1 MTVLR
6 LKEIEKT
13 YDSEFTLAPLELA
26 IEEGEFFTLI
36 GPSGC
41 GKTTLLKVIAGLVTP
56 DKGTI
61 HHKGQDITEV
71 VAERRHFAMMFQ
83 QPHLFPHM
91 TVEQNVS
98 FGLRMNKVPKTE
110 RTRRAKEALRQVGL
124 ESFAAR
130 YPSELSGGQQQRV
143 SLARA
148 LVVEPELLLLDEP
161 FSALDPQLKDE
172 MQQLVKQL
180 QKQLGITTVCVTHD
194 QQEAFLLADRMAV
207 MKEGKILQVGAP
219 HTLYS
224 HPDTRDVASF
234 LGHTNVLAAQD
245 AAALI
250 PLTSLVRDNQLVII
264 PSEAIR
270 LEETGTLGV
279 IKHIQLQKDTAL
291 VTVALSK
298 FEVVAKVWASRASNY
313 KLGDQVFL
321 NVEPNAIHL
330 IPN

>member
-1 MTVLR
+1 MTILH

-13 YDSEFTLAPLELA
+13 FGSEFTLAPLELA
-26 IEEGEFFTLI
+26 IEKGEFFTLI

-56 DKGTI
+56 DSGTI
-61 HHKGQDITEV
+61 HHKGHDITKV
-71 VAERRHFAMMFQ
+71 LAENRHFAMMFQ

-98 FGLRMNKVPKTE
+98 FGLRMQKVPKSE
-110 RTRRAKEALRQVGL
+110 RTRKAKEALRQVGL
-124 ESFAAR
+124 ETFLNR

-161 FSALDPQLKDE
+161 FSALDPQLKVE

-180 QKQLGITTVCVTHD
+180 QKQLGITTICVTHD
-194 QQEAFLLADRMAV
+194 QQEAFVLSDRMAV

-224 HPDTRDVASF
+224 QPITREVASF
-234 LGHTNVLAAQD
+234 LGHENVFTAQE
-245 AAALI
+245 AVELI
-250 PLTSLVRDNQLVII
+250 PLIPSVPDNQLVII
-264 PSEAIR
+264 PAEAIR

-279 IKHIQLQKDTAL
+279 IRQIQLQKETAL
-291 VTVALSK
+291 VTLAVSK
-298 FEVVAKVWASRASNY
+298 LEVVAKVWASQASHY
-313 KLGDQVFL
+313 QQGDHVFL
-321 NVEPNAIHL
+321 ILAPDAIHL

>member
-298 FEVVAKVWASRASNY
+298 FEVVAKIWASRASNY

-330 IPN
+330 ITN

>member
-13 YDSEFTLAPLELA
+13 YDSEFTLAPLELV

-148 LVVEPELLLLDEP
+148 LIVEPELLLLDEP

>member
-1 MTVLR
+1 MTVLH
-6 LKEIEKT
+6 LEEVEKT
-13 YDSEFTLAPLELA
+13 YNSEFTLAPLELT

-56 DKGTI
+56 DRGTLY
-61 HHKGQDITEV
+61 HKGHDITEV
-71 VAERRHFAMMFQ
+71 LAEKRHFAMMFQ

-98 FGLRMNKVPKTE
+98 FGLRMKKVPKLE
-110 RTRRAKEALRQVGL
+110 RTRKAKEALRQVGL
-124 ESFAAR
+124 EAFLNR

-161 FSALDPQLKDE
+161 FSALDPQLKEE

-180 QKQLGITTVCVTHD
+180 QKQLRITTICVTHD
-194 QQEAFLLADRMAV
+194 QQEAFLLSDRMAV

-219 HTLYS
+219 HMLYS
-224 HPDTRDVASF
+224 HPETREVARF
-234 LGHTNVLAAQD
+234 LGHENVLTAQE

-250 PLTSLVRDNQLVII
+250 PLIPTVRDNQLVII

-270 LEETGTLGV
+270 FEEIGTRGV
-279 IKHIQLQKDTAL
+279 IRQIQLQKDTAL
-291 VTVALSK
+291 VTVAVSEL
-298 FEVVAKVWASRASNY
+298 EVVAKVWASQASRY
-313 KLGDQVFL
+313 QLGDQVFL
-321 NVEPNAIHL
+321 TFAPDAVHL